1 MIHSHLTVRELV
13 KGNWKQ
19 VQPDWFDEIDMGFVM
34 FCASTP
40 MCYKEKQVVW
50 PAFSEPAPPDF
61 GCNPHSIPTVWRW
74 IPIWKQLWLM
84 SLQIY
89 FDSSYRYSYHY
100 YYYLLF
106 LLCSLALLL
115 SSLPSLLVYHNTTLL
130 WSLPNLLLSSLP
142 KLLVYCISVV
152 VLLSSFFLL
161 GLPQYYLDVHPS

>member
-100 YYYLLF
+100 YYLLF

-142 KLLVYCISVV
+142 NLLVYCISVV